1 MLNIKPNFA
10 QERALNMLRHDW
22 KNISVL
28 HDVHAYR
35 EW

>member
-22 KNISVL
+22 KTVSVNG
-28 HDVHAYR
+28 VPY
-35 EW
+35 